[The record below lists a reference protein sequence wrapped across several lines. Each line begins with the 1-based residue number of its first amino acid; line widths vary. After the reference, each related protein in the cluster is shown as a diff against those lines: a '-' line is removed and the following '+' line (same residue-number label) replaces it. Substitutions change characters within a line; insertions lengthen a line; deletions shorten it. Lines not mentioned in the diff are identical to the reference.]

1 MNDMYQAN
9 WDSLTR
15 HRVPDW
21 FSDGKFGLYAHWG
34 IYAVPGFGN
43 EWYGKWMYDP
53 AHEIHREHVKRFG
66 SPADFGYK
74 DFIADFTAE
83 HYDPD
88 EWAELFTASGAG
100 YAGFSL
106 AHHDGFGLWDS
117 DVYRWHVGAMGPKR
131 DLYGE
136 LAAALRRRGLRLVA
150 PFHIVRGFNWFL
162 AGWNQWDQTYD
173 AAAVERGLAEGWD
186 LFDPEYADFYWVQQ
200 SSQFSDFFAQWQAK
214 VREVIDKYRPDLMW
228 FDGGK
233 FREDGIE
240 ASALEI
246 LAHYLNQGLRWN
258 KEVLV
263 LNKLPVS
270 MQTNFHPDFGVINF
284 EKGRD
289 RPLNFERPWND
300 DMRIGDQSWGWVENQ
315 VYAEAHT
322 LSSKLI
328 DCVAR
333 GGSMML
339 SLSPKA
345 DGTIPEDQRQPLLE
359 LGAWLRLN
367 GEAIYNTVP
376 WTVPAEGDSEKLF
389 EERNNHRFWVYEH
402 CNADDRRYT
411 QSKDG
416 KTVYTMALGIP
427 TRELTFEALNDGYAI
442 DCVTMLESDQPV
454 TWTQSA
460 RGLTIDAANCEFKTD
475 LAAAW
480 KVTLRR

>member
-1 MNDMYQAN
+1 MSKRYQAN
-9 WDSLTR
+9 WDSLVQ
-15 HRVPDW
+15 HQAPDW

-53 AHEIHREHVKRFG
+53 SHEIHREHVKRFG
-66 SPADFGYK
+66 SPAQFGYK
-74 DFIADFTAE
+74 DFIREFTAE
-83 HYDPD
+83 HYDAD
-88 EWAELFTASGAG
+88 EWAELFAASGAG

-117 DVYRWHVGAMGPKR
+117 DVYNWNVGKMGPKR

-136 LAAALRRRGLRLVA
+136 LAEALRERSLRLVA

-162 AGWNQWDQTYD
+162 AGWNQWDQTYN
-173 AAAVERGLAEGWD
+173 AEAVERGMAEGWD
-186 LFDPEYADFYWVQQ
+186 LFDPAYADFYWVQQ
-200 SSQFSDFFAQWQAK
+200 SSQFADFFAAWQAK
-214 VREVIDKYRPDLMW
+214 VLEVIDKYQPDLMW

-240 ASALEI
+240 ETALEI
-246 LAHYLNQGLRWN
+246 LAHYLNQGLRW
-258 KEVLV
+258 KKDVLV

-289 RPLNFERPWND
+289 RPAKYERPWND

-315 VYAEAHT
+315 VYADGHT
-322 LSSKLI
+322 LLSKLI
-328 DCVAR
+328 DCCAR

-345 DGTIPEDQRQPLLE
+345 DGSIPEGQRGPLLE
-359 LGAWLRLN
+359 MGTWLQWN
-367 GEAIYNTVP
+367 GEAIYSTVP
-376 WTVPAEGDSEKLF
+376 WTTHAEGDMEKLF
-389 EERNNHRFWVYEH
+389 EYRNNHRFWVYEK

-416 KTVYTMALGIP
+416 RTIYAMTLGVP
-427 TRELTFEALNDGYAI
+427 RRSVTFEALHHEVAI
-442 DCVTMLESDQPV
+442 ESVSLLESDQPV
-454 TWTQSA
+454 NWTQSA
-460 RGLTIDAANCEFKTD
+460 EGLTIDTSRSEFKTD

-480 KVTLRR
+480 KVNLS